1 MLAVGCLIPLVL
13 IVAGALGGWAIGGQT
28 DSIIGA
34 VAGGAIGA
42 VAMIALAWGWDKIVS
57 RRE

>member
-1 MLAVGCLIPLVL
+1 MKLIF
-13 IVAGALGGWAIGGQT
+13 IHGGGWAIGGQT